1 MDNLNMNLDR
11 ISLIIFLTVI
21 ITAGTVC
28 AADAPV
34 TAADVVKAKAD
45 TEAADEFRFVETTLL
60 NGPTVQDRLDAA
72 VELLYSKEK
81 AARQILLK
89 TLAVKEN
96 SPARQAICNTIINSR
111 LAIADKDDFREP
123 LLAILAESNGK
134 DAKLAAQATLIFEF
148 SEIDDALTKMA
159 VTAENGRDVRLN
171 ALYALKL
178 RPVEKQAVA
187 VIASLISDPD
197 KQIAQ
202 AARQA
207 LPYWIEPGMNRPE
220 ILRYLKRLSRAEISR
235 KWTDFQEKE
244 VRRLDNERQKWQ
256 KLYLSSLSNDYD
268 NADDAEKGNILLGR
282 LGSDLSAVRLWALE
296 KVSTLSPS
304 VVLPPQ
310 FDTQLLGLLSDS
322 DRNVRL
328 ITARMFYRM
337 SKRNPAE
344 KLLEQFK
351 VEEYDDI
358 KLEHFKTLGEACYYA
373 LLGEKIKKIKLPED
387 IRSSTLIIA
396 DQYLGDNDPDK
407 AAAAAE
413 VIRKMLKPNGIESTL
428 VKKYLKLI
436 SERFAIAQDND
447 PELAAE
453 ILGVM
458 ARLCAQPSH
467 KDITSRLY
475 GTYFRKGLENKD
487 NEAVRRTSV
496 AGLINID
503 KTTAFEKFKTS
514 SLMDDPSENIR
525 MAVIKLAGETGKSED
540 INWLLDKLQANGEAP
555 MAWEAIKEILQRQ
568 KAAEIFVWTNNPAV
582 AKLSQERVMVLL
594 VMAEKKA
601 EQQKNAKVINA
612 VRTKLRPMQ
621 LDVHLKAE
629 AFDKAGQIIADR
641 LEEFDMLAANPLA
654 MVIEAFMSTASLEQ
668 KTALVKELTA
678 VSSTEVNSKDRP
690 QWQKLLAKWKKMLAP
705 APPTVT
711 VPKPN

>member
-1 MDNLNMNLDR
+1 MNLDR

-45 TEAADEFRFVETTLL
+45 AEAADKLRFVKTTLL
-60 NGPTVQDRLDAA
+60 NGPTVQLRLDAA
-72 VELLYSKEK
+72 VALLYSKEK
-81 AARQILLK
+81 AARQILIE
-89 TLAVKEN
+89 TLAVKES

-111 LAIADKDDFREP
+111 QAIVDKDDFLKP

-134 DAKLAAQATLIFEF
+134 DAKFAAQATLIFEF

-187 VIASLISDPD
+187 AIASLISDLD
-197 KQIAQ
+197 KQVAQ

-207 LPYWIEPGMNRPE
+207 LPYWIPAGMNRPE
-220 ILRYLKRLSRAEISR
+220 ILRYLKRLSRDEISR
-235 KWTDFQEKE
+235 KWIDFQEKE
-244 VRRLDNERQKWQ
+244 VRRLENERQKWQ
-256 KLYLSSLSNDYD
+256 KLYLSSLSREYD
-268 NADDAEKGNILLGR
+268 NADDTEKGNILLGR

-304 VVLPPQ
+304 VVIPPQ
-310 FDTQLLGLLSDS
+310 FNTQLLGLLSDS

-344 KLLEQFK
+344 KLLDQFK

-358 KLEHFKTLGEACYYA
+358 KLELFKTLGEACYYA
-373 LLGEKIKKIKLPED
+373 FLGRKIDLSEE

-396 DQYLGDNDPDK
+396 EQYLGENDPDK
-407 AAAAAE
+407 AAVAAE
-413 VIRKMLKPNGIESTL
+413 VIRKMLEPNGIELTL
-428 VKKYLKLI
+428 VKKYLKLV
-436 SERFAIAQDND
+436 SARFAIAQGND
-447 PELAAE
+447 PKLAAE

-458 ARLCAQPSH
+458 ASLCGQPAH
-467 KDITSRLY
+467 RGITSKLY
-475 GTYFRKGLENKD
+475 GTYFLNGLENKD

-503 KTTAFEKFKTS
+503 KTTAFEELKAK

-540 INWLLDKLQANGEAP
+540 INWLLDKLQANGESP

-568 KAAEIFVWTNNPAV
+568 KAAEIFAWTNKPAV
-582 AKLSQERVMVLL
+582 AKLSQDRRMVLL

-601 EQQKNAKVINA
+601 EQEKNAKVINA
-612 VRTKLRPMQ
+612 VRTKLRPIQ
-621 LDVHLKAE
+621 LDAYLKAA

-641 LEEFDMLAANPLA
+641 LKEADMSVANPLA
-654 MVIEAFMSTASLEQ
+654 RVIEAFMSSASLQQ

-678 VSSTEVNSKDRP
+678 VSSTELNSKGRP
-690 QWQKLLAKWKKMLAP
+690 VWQTLLAKWKKMLAP
-705 APPTVT
+705 APTTVT
-711 VPKPN
+711 VPKPK

>member
-1 MDNLNMNLDR
+1 MNLDR

-28 AADAPV
+28 AADASV
-34 TAADVVKAKAD
+34 SAADAAKAKVAAKAKAD
-45 TEAADEFRFVETTLL
+45 AKAEAADEFRFVKTTLL
-60 NGPTVQDRLDAA
+60 NGPTVQLRLDAA
-72 VELLYSKEK
+72 VALLYSKEK
-81 AARQILLK
+81 AARQILVE
-89 TLAVKEN
+89 TLAIKGN

-111 LAIADKDDFREP
+111 QAIADKDDFRNP

-134 DAKLAAQATLIFEF
+134 DAELAAQATLIFEF
-148 SEIDDALTKMA
+148 SEIEDALTKMA
-159 VTAENGRDVRLN
+159 VTVGNGRDVRLN

-187 VIASLISDPD
+187 AIASIISDPD
-197 KQIAQ
+197 KQVAQ

-207 LPYWIEPGMNRPE
+207 LPYWIPAGMNRPE
-220 ILRYLKRLSRAEISR
+220 ILRYLKRLSRGEISR

-244 VRRLDNERQKWQ
+244 VRRLENERKKWQ
-256 KLYLSSLSNDYD
+256 KLYLSSLSNEYD
-268 NADDAEKGNILLGR
+268 NADDTEKGNILLGR

-296 KVSTLSPS
+296 KVSTMSPS

-358 KLEHFKTLGEACYYA
+358 KLELFKTLGEACYYA
-373 LLGEKIKKIKLPED
+373 LLGKKIKLPED

-413 VIRKMLKPNGIESTL
+413 VIRKMLEPNGIESTL

-436 SERFAIAQDND
+436 SARFAIAQDND

-458 ARLCAQPSH
+458 ASLCGQPAH
-467 KDITSRLY
+467 RGITSKLY
-475 GTYFRKGLENKD
+475 GTYFLNGLKNKD

-503 KTTAFEKFKTS
+503 KTTAFEEFKAHA
-514 SLMDDPSENIR
+514 LMDDPSENIR
-525 MAVIKLAGETGKSED
+525 MAVIKLAGENGKSED

-568 KAAEIFVWTNNPAV
+568 KAAEIFAWTNNPAV
-582 AKLSQERVMVLL
+582 AKLTQKRIMVLL

-601 EQQKNAKVINA
+601 EQEKNAKVINA

-621 LDVHLKAE
+621 LDAHLKGA
-629 AFDKAGQIIADR
+629 AFDKVGQIIADR
-641 LEEFDMLAANPLA
+641 LKEADMSAKNPLA
-654 MVIEAFMSTASLEQ
+654 KVIEAFMSSASLQQ

-690 QWQKLLAKWKKMLAP
+690 VWQTLLAKWKKMLAP

-711 VPKPN
+711 VPKPK